1 MRSNSVLVLLTLTVI
16 PIRAL
21 AAEGAPQPGATPA
34 PQAGEAKPISV
45 KNLSCGQY
53 LKLPDDIRPMVAAW
67 VHGFF
72 YRQHGNDAWVLDPD
86 RARSLLAAL
95 NDACKETPG
104 ASFRYKFGDV
114 LKKNSAKGSH

>member
-1 MRSNSVLVLLTLTVI
+1 MRLNSVLVLLILTVV
-16 PIRAL
+16 PIHAL
-21 AAEGAPQPGATPA
+21 AAEGTPQPGATPA
-34 PQAGEAKPISV
+34 PQAAQAKPISL

-72 YRQHGNDAWVLDPD
+72 YRQSGNDAWVLDPD
-86 RARSLLAAL
+86 RARRLLAAL

-104 ASFRYKFGDV
+104 ASFRYKFGEV
-114 LKKNSAKGSH
+114 LKKNNAKE

>member
-1 MRSNSVLVLLTLTVI
+1 MRSTSVLVLLTLTVI

-21 AAEGAPQPGATPA
+21 AAEGTPQPGSAPA
-34 PQAGEAKPISV
+34 PQAAQAKAISIR
-45 KNLSCGQY
+45 NLSCGQY

-72 YRQHGNDAWVLDPD
+72 YRQQGNDAWVLDPD
-86 RARSLLAAL
+86 RARKILAAL

-104 ASFRYKFGDV
+104 ASFRYKFGEV
-114 LKKNSAKGSH
+114 LKKNNARE

>member
-1 MRSNSVLVLLTLTVI
+1 MRSVSGVVLLTLTVS
-16 PIRAL
+16 PIHAL
-21 AAEGAPQPGATPA
+21 AAEGSSQPGATPA
-34 PQAGEAKPISV
+34 AQTAQAKPISI

-53 LKLPDDIRPMVAAW
+53 LKLPDDIRPIVAGW

-72 YRQHGNDAWVLDPD
+72 YRERGNDAWELDPD

-114 LKKNSAKGSH
+114 LNKNPPKG